1 MNSETLL
8 TVIFAYLAV
17 ASVVFAMLV
26 VMLRNPVHCAL
37 ALVGV
42 VFHLAGIFIL
52 LRAEFLA
59 VAHIIIYA
67 GAIIVLFLFTMML
80 LNVGVA
86 ARARQFHV
94 QAPLAIVIGAVLFLE
109 FIVLTG
115 ASIALGAPGLH
126 TPAWVAEQGGNV
138 QALGQVLFRDYLLP
152 FEVASVLLTAA
163 VVGAIVLAR
172 QRPRR
177 PRSSSEMGVS
187 EWMAERIEKAR
198 RQEGGAAAPGR
209 GETRNP

>member
-8 TVIFAYLAV
+8 TLIFAYLAV
-17 ASVVFAMLV
+17 ACVALAVLV
-26 VMLRNPVHCAL
+26 IMLRNPVQCAL

-80 LNVGVA
+80 LNLGVVE
-86 ARARQFHV
+86 RARQFHV

-115 ASIALGAPGLH
+115 ATITVGASGPH
-126 TPAWVAEQGGNV
+126 TPAWVVGQGGNV

-172 QRPRR
+172 QKPRR
-177 PRSSSEMGVS
+177 PRSSSQMGVG
-187 EWMAERIEKAR
+187 EWMAERYEKAKQR
-198 RQEGGAAAPGR
+198 EQDPAKPR
-209 GETRNP
+209 

>member
-8 TVIFAYLAV
+8 TLIFAYLAV
-17 ASVVFAMLV
+17 ACVALAVLV
-26 VMLRNPVHCAL
+26 IMLRNPVQCAL

-80 LNVGVA
+80 LNLSVVE
-86 ARARQFHV
+86 RVRQFHV
-94 QAPLAIVIGAVLFLE
+94 QAPLAIVIGAILFLE

-115 ASIALGAPGLH
+115 ATITVGARGPH
-126 TPAWVAEQGGNV
+126 TPAWVAGQGGNV

-172 QRPRR
+172 QKPRR
-177 PRSSSEMGVS
+177 PRSSSQMGVG
-187 EWMAERIEKAR
+187 EWMAERYEKAKQR
-198 RQEGGAAAPGR
+198 EQEPAKPR
-209 GETRNP
+209 

>member
-1 MNSETLL
+1 MTSETLL
-8 TVIFAYLAV
+8 TLIFAYFAL
-17 ASVVFAMLV
+17 ASVVFAVLV
-26 VMLRNPVHCAL
+26 IMLRNPVQCAL

-59 VAHIIIYA
+59 AAHIIIYA

-80 LNVGVA
+80 LNIGAVERV
-86 ARARQFHV
+86 RQFHV
-94 QAPLAIVIGAVLFLE
+94 QAPLAIVIGAILFLE

-115 ASIALGAPGLH
+115 ATITVGARGPH
-126 TPAWVAEQGGNV
+126 SAAWVAGQGGNV

-187 EWMAERIEKAR
+187 EWMAERYEKAKAR
-198 RQEGGAAAPGR
+198 EQEPV
-209 GETRNP
+209 

>member
-8 TVIFAYLAV
+8 SLIFAYLALACV
-17 ASVVFAMLV
+17 AFAVLV
-26 VMLRNPVHCAL
+26 IMLRNPVQCAL

-59 VAHIIIYA
+59 AAHIIIYA

-80 LNVGVA
+80 LNLGVVE
-86 ARARQFHV
+86 RARQFHV
-94 QAPLAIVIGAVLFLE
+94 QAPLAIVVGATLFLE
-109 FIVLTG
+109 FVVLTG
-115 ASIALGAPGLH
+115 ATITVGAQGVH
-126 TPAWVAEQGGNV
+126 SPAWVAGQGGNV

-172 QRPRR
+172 QKPRR
-177 PRSSSEMGVS
+177 PRSSSEMGVG
-187 EWMAERIEKAR
+187 EWMAERYEKAKSR
-198 RQEGGAAAPGR
+198 EQDSVEPR
-209 GETRNP
+209 

>member
-1 MNSETLL
+1 MTSETLL
-8 TVIFAYLAV
+8 TLIFAYLAL
-17 ASVVFAMLV
+17 ASVVFAVLV
-26 VMLRNPVHCAL
+26 IMLRNPVQCAL
-37 ALVGV
+37 SLVSV

-80 LNVGVA
+80 LNIGAVERV
-86 ARARQFHV
+86 RQFHV
-94 QAPLAIVIGAVLFLE
+94 QAPLAIVVGAILFLE

-115 ASIALGAPGLH
+115 AAITVGAQGPH
-126 TPAWVAEQGGNV
+126 TPAWVVGQGGNV

-172 QRPRR
+172 QETRR
-177 PRSSSEMGVS
+177 PRSSSQMGVT
-187 EWMAERIEKAR
+187 EWMAERYEKAKLR
-198 RQEGGAAAPGR
+198 DQEPAKPR
-209 GETRNP
+209 

>member
-8 TVIFAYLAV
+8 TLIFAYLAL
-17 ASVVFAMLV
+17 ACVVFAVLV
-26 VMLRNPVHCAL
+26 IMLRNPVHCAL

-42 VFHLAGIFIL
+42 VFHLAGIFVL

-59 VAHIIIYA
+59 AAHIIIYA

-80 LNVGVA
+80 LNVGA
-86 ARARQFHV
+86 AERIRQFHM
-94 QAPLAIVIGAVLFLE
+94 QAPLAIVIGAILFLE

-115 ASIALGAPGLH
+115 ATITVGAQGPH
-126 TPAWVAEQGGNV
+126 SPAWVAEQGGNV

-172 QRPRR
+172 QKPKR
-177 PRSSSEMGVS
+177 PRSSSQMGVS
-187 EWMAERIEKAR
+187 EWMAERYQKANQR
-198 RQEGGAAAPGR
+198 EQDPAQQR
-209 GETRNP
+209 

>member
-8 TVIFAYLAV
+8 TLIFAYLAL
-17 ASVVFAMLV
+17 ACVVFAVLV
-26 VMLRNPVHCAL
+26 IMLRNPVHCAL

-42 VFHLAGIFIL
+42 VFHLAGIFVL

-59 VAHIIIYA
+59 AAHIIIYA

-80 LNVGVA
+80 LNVGA
-86 ARARQFHV
+86 AERIRQFHL
-94 QAPLAIVIGAVLFLE
+94 QAPLAVVIGAILFLE

-115 ASIALGAPGLH
+115 ATITVGAQGPH
-126 TPAWVAEQGGNV
+126 SPAWVAEQGGNV

-172 QRPRR
+172 QKPKR
-177 PRSSSEMGVS
+177 PRSSSQMGVS
-187 EWMAERIEKAR
+187 EWMAERYQNANLREQDPAE
-198 RQEGGAAAPGR
+198 QG
-209 GETRNP
+209 

>member
-8 TVIFAYLAV
+8 TLIFAYLAL
-17 ASVVFAMLV
+17 ACVVFAVLV
-26 VMLRNPVHCAL
+26 IMLRNPVHCAL

-42 VFHLAGIFIL
+42 VFHLAGIFVL

-59 VAHIIIYA
+59 AAHVIIYA

-80 LNVGVA
+80 LNVGA
-86 ARARQFHV
+86 AERIRQFHL
-94 QAPLAIVIGAVLFLE
+94 QAPLAIVIGAILFLE

-115 ASIALGAPGLH
+115 ATITVGAQGPH
-126 TPAWVAEQGGNV
+126 SPAWVAEQGGNV

-172 QRPRR
+172 QKPNR
-177 PRSSSEMGVS
+177 PRSSSQMGVS
-187 EWMAERIEKAR
+187 EWMAERYEKAKLHE
-198 RQEGGAAAPGR
+198 QDSA
-209 GETRNP
+209 

>member
-1 MNSETLL
+1 LL
-8 TVIFAYLAV
+8 TLIFAYFAL
-17 ASVVFAMLV
+17 ASVVFAVLV
-26 VMLRNPVHCAL
+26 IMLRNPVQCAL

-59 VAHIIIYA
+59 AAHIIIYA

-80 LNVGVA
+80 LNIGAVGRV
-86 ARARQFHV
+86 RQFHV
-94 QAPLAIVIGAVLFLE
+94 QAPLAIVIGAILFLE

-115 ASIALGAPGLH
+115 ATITIGAQGPH
-126 TPAWVAEQGGNV
+126 SPAWVAGQGGNV

-172 QRPRR
+172 QKPRR

-187 EWMAERIEKAR
+187 EWMEERYEKANV
-198 RQEGGAAAPGR
+198 QKQQTAK
-209 GETRNP
+209 

>member
-8 TVIFAYLAV
+8 TLIFAYLAV
-17 ASVVFAMLV
+17 ACVALAVLV
-26 VMLRNPVHCAL
+26 IMLRNPVQCAL

-80 LNVGVA
+80 LNLGVVE
-86 ARARQFHV
+86 RARQFHV
-94 QAPLAIVIGAVLFLE
+94 QAPLAIVIGAILFLE

-115 ASIALGAPGLH
+115 ATITVGASGPH
-126 TPAWVAEQGGNV
+126 TPAWVVGQGGNV

-172 QRPRR
+172 QKPRR
-177 PRSSSEMGVS
+177 PRSSSQMGVG
-187 EWMAERIEKAR
+187 EWMAERYEKAKQR
-198 RQEGGAAAPGR
+198 EQDPAKPR
-209 GETRNP
+209 

>member
-8 TVIFAYLAV
+8 SLIFAYLALACV
-17 ASVVFAMLV
+17 AFAVLV
-26 VMLRNPVHCAL
+26 IMLRNPVQCAL

-59 VAHIIIYA
+59 AAHIIIYA

-80 LNVGVA
+80 LNLGVVE
-86 ARARQFHV
+86 RARQFHV
-94 QAPLAIVIGAVLFLE
+94 QAPLAIVVGATLFLE
-109 FIVLTG
+109 FVVLTG
-115 ASIALGAPGLH
+115 ATITVGAQGAH
-126 TPAWVAEQGGNV
+126 SPAWVAGQGGNV

-172 QRPRR
+172 QKPRR
-177 PRSSSEMGVS
+177 PRSSSEMGVG
-187 EWMAERIEKAR
+187 EWMAERYEKAKSR
-198 RQEGGAAAPGR
+198 EQDSVEPR
-209 GETRNP
+209 

>member
-8 TVIFAYLAV
+8 TLIFAYLAV

-59 VAHIIIYA
+59 AAHIIIYA

-86 ARARQFHV
+86 ERARQFHV
-94 QAPLAIVIGAVLFLE
+94 QAPLAVVIGVVLLFE

-115 ASIALGAPGLH
+115 ASIVVGAPGLH

-172 QRPRR
+172 QKPKR

-187 EWMAERIEKAR
+187 EWMAARVEKAR
-198 RQEGGAAAPGR
+198 KRDAESAPRR
-209 GETRNP
+209 GVTRNP

>member
-8 TVIFAYLAV
+8 TLIFAYLAV
-17 ASVVFAMLV
+17 ACVALAVLV
-26 VMLRNPVHCAL
+26 IMLRNPVQCAL

-80 LNVGVA
+80 LNLGVVE
-86 ARARQFHV
+86 RARQFHV
-94 QAPLAIVIGAVLFLE
+94 QAPLAIVIGAILFLE

-115 ASIALGAPGLH
+115 ATITVGASGPH
-126 TPAWVAEQGGNV
+126 TPAWVVGQGGNV

-172 QRPRR
+172 QEPNR
-177 PRSSSEMGVS
+177 PRSSSQMGVG
-187 EWMAERIEKAR
+187 EWMAERYEKAKQR
-198 RQEGGAAAPGR
+198 EQDPAKPR
-209 GETRNP
+209 

>member
-8 TVIFAYLAV
+8 TLIFAYLAL
-17 ASVVFAMLV
+17 ACVVFAVLV
-26 VMLRNPVHCAL
+26 VLLRNPVQCAL

-80 LNVGVA
+80 LNLNVVE
-86 ARARQFHV
+86 RARQFHL
-94 QAPLAIVIGAVLFLE
+94 QAPFAVVIGALLFVE

-115 ASIALGAPGLH
+115 AAITVGAQGPH
-126 TPAWVAEQGGNV
+126 NPAWVAGQGGNV

-152 FEVASVLLTAA
+152 FEAASVLLTAA

-177 PRSSSEMGVS
+177 PRSSSEMGVG
-187 EWMAERIEKAR
+187 EWMADRYAKANR
-198 RQEGGAAAPGR
+198 RTHEPADPGQEEGPQQ
-209 GETRNP
+209 

>member
-1 MNSETLL
+1 MTSETLL
-8 TVIFAYLAV
+8 TLIFAYLAL
-17 ASVVFAMLV
+17 ASVVFAVLV
-26 VMLRNPVHCAL
+26 IMLRNPVQCAL
-37 ALVGV
+37 SLVSV

-80 LNVGVA
+80 LNIGAVERV
-86 ARARQFHV
+86 RQFHV
-94 QAPLAIVIGAVLFLE
+94 QAPLAIVIGAILFLE

-115 ASIALGAPGLH
+115 AAITVGAQGPH
-126 TPAWVAEQGGNV
+126 TPAWVAGQGGNV

-172 QRPRR
+172 QEPRR
-177 PRSSSEMGVS
+177 PRSSSQMGVT
-187 EWMAERIEKAR
+187 EWMAERYEKAKLR
-198 RQEGGAAAPGR
+198 DHEPAKAALR
-209 GETRNP
+209 SKT